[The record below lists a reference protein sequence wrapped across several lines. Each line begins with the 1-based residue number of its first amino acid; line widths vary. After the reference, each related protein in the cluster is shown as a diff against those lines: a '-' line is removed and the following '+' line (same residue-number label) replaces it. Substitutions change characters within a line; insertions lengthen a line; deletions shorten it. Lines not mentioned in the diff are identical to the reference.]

1 MAVMFW
7 LSNPHIPAAPPLG
20 EDTDWCIMII
30 VMEFLYLLVVLR
42 KSFKTKF
49 NVCTSV
55 MASNINKGQ
64 RQLDQFGLF
73 GMMKHVVTTQ
83 NHHSAIMG

>member
-7 LSNPHIPAAPPLG
+7 LSNPHDIPAAPPLWKN
-20 EDTDWCIMII
+20 TDWCIMFI
-30 VMEFLYLLVVLR
+30 VMEFLYLSVVLR

-49 NVCTSV
+49 NVCMSV
-55 MASNINKGQ
+55 MTLKINKGQ

-73 GMMKHVVTTQ
+73 CMIKHVVTT
-83 NHHSAIMG
+83 

>member
-7 LSNPHIPAAPPLG
+7 LSNPHDIPAAPPLG
-20 EDTDWCIMII
+20 ENTDWCIMFI

-49 NVCTSV
+49 NVCMSV
-55 MASNINKGQ
+55 MTLNINKGQ

-73 GMMKHVVTTQ
+73 GMIKHVVTT
-83 NHHSAIMG
+83 